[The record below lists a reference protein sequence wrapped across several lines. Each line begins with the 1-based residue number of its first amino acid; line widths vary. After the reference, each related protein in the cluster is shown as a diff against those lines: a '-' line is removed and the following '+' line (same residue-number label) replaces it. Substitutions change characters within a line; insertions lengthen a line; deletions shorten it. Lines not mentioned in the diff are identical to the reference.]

1 MKKTAFLFP
10 GQGSQHVGMG
20 RDLYDASPEARA
32 RLDAA
37 DERLGFA
44 LTERMFGP
52 DDAADDAAKEAA
64 KQALT
69 QTDVTQ
75 PALYAHSC
83 AAMAVLEAAGHAPDM
98 VAGHSLGE
106 YSALAAAGA
115 IGFEEG
121 LEVVRLRGE
130 LMAAAGGDR
139 PGTMAA
145 ILGMDDDAL
154 EAVCADATDAGEGV
168 VQAANYNAP
177 GQIVIS
183 GDVAAVERVTD
194 LAKERGAKRAL
205 PLPVSGAFHSPL
217 MARAREGLAEALE
230 ALAIRAPRCPVYLNV
245 TAEATTDPDAIREG
259 LIEQLLSPV
268 RWAQTLRAM
277 ETAGAARFVEVGA
290 GKVLSGLVRRTLGR
304 DADTAQAGTA
314 DDLRALS
321 EAATRA

>member
-20 RDLYDASPEARA
+20 RDLYDAFPEARA
-32 RLDAA
+32 RFDEAN
-37 DERLGFA
+37 ERLGFA

-52 DDAADDAAKEAA
+52 DDSDADAKKSAEEAL
-64 KQALT
+64 K

-75 PALYAHSC
+75 PALYVHSL
-83 AAMAVLEAAGHAPDM
+83 AAAAVLEAGGAAPDM

-121 LEVVRLRGE
+121 LDVVRLRGQ
-130 LMAAAGGDR
+130 LMAEAGDDR

-145 ILGMDDDAL
+145 VLGMDDDVL
-154 EAVCADATDAGEGV
+154 EEVCEEATAAGEGL
-168 VQAANYNAP
+168 VQPANYNAP
-177 GQIVIS
+177 GQVVIS
-183 GDVAAVERVTD
+183 GDVAAVERAVD
-194 LAKERGAKRAL
+194 LANERGAKRAL

-217 MARAREGLAEALE
+217 MGHAREGLAEALE
-230 ALAIRAPRCPVYLNV
+230 ALDIGAPRCPVYLNV
-245 TAEATTDPDAIREG
+245 TAEATADPDAIREG
-259 LIEQLLSPV
+259 LIRQLLSPV

-277 ETAGAARFVEVGA
+277 EAAGATRFVEVGA

-304 DADTAQAGTA
+304 DMDTAQAGTA
-314 DDLRALS
+314 EDLNALAN
-321 EAATRA
+321 AAHT